1 MTRLENR
8 TVIVTGA
15 AQGMGAAV
23 AERCRSEGANL
34 VLVDREPV
42 VEDVARRVDGIAFVG
57 DVTSERLATEVVA
70 AALDQPGTLWG
81 LANVA
86 GIHSAGDATSTT
98 DDDWERLISVNL
110 TAPRLWSRAVVPH
123 LLEGG
128 GGSIVIVTSINGS
141 YARPN
146 SLGYTASK
154 TGALGLVRSLAVDY
168 GREGVRTNSI
178 SPGSVETPML
188 LAADGARPA
197 HRDRAVGA
205 HVLAADRAARG
216 HRGRLRVPAER
227 RRRVRQRRRP
237 PDRRWKDGGDL
248 DAEERT
254 NDRRTRQC

>member
-23 AERCRSEGANL
+23 AERCRKEGANL
-34 VLVDREPV
+34 VLVDREPGV
-42 VEDVARRVDGIAFVG
+42 DDVARRAGKVGEVVDAYVG

-70 AALDQPGTLWG
+70 AALDQPGKLWG

-98 DDDWERLISVNL
+98 DHDWERLISVNL

-188 LAADGARPA
+188 LAAMERAPHIRNEQLERTYSPRIGLPEDIAAGCAFLLSDDAAFVNGA
-197 HRDRAVGA
+197 D
-205 HVLAADRAARG
+205 
-216 HRGRLRVPAER
+216 LRI
-227 RRRVRQRRRP
+227 
-237 PDRRWKDGGDL
+237 DGG
-248 DAEERT
+248 RT
-254 NDRRTRQC
+254 AGI